1 MSLRFHRLPA
11 FTPIRLSGNSVVS
24 VLLVL
29 TTLFLIFGLATGI
42 ALQNIEGRLDSEA
55 GQRAAA
61 GTFLVFALAN
71 RILLMAAL
79 WVAAFV
85 AQGLRWS
92 RRIRWAEFGLTGC
105 GVKWLAAAAILGPAL
120 VVVKFALVA
129 IAALF
134 FEPSDTDAW
143 LKLAVKEAAQD
154 PIILA
159 GAVLAICVVTPLL
172 EEIVFRG
179 VIFSWLRGRFL
190 FWPSALISASAFA
203 LAHVT
208 RLPELFVI
216 HILSGLVEA
225 WLYER
230 SGSLWPAIICHAGI
244 NASVIFGG
252 LLLFNP

>member
-11 FTPIRLSGNSVVS
+11 FTPIRLSGNSVIS
-24 VLLVL
+24 ILLVL
-29 TTLFLIFGLATGI
+29 TALFLFFGLVAGI
-42 ALQNIEGRLDSEA
+42 GLQNFEDRLGNEA

-61 GTFLVFALAN
+61 QTFLVIALAN
-71 RILLMAAL
+71 RIILIAAL
-79 WVAAFV
+79 WIAAFM
-85 AQGLRWS
+85 AQGARWS

-105 GVKWLAAAAILGPAL
+105 GVKWLAAAAVLGPAL
-120 VVVKFALVA
+120 VVVKFTLVA

-134 FEPSDTDAW
+134 FDPSDTDAW
-143 LKLAVKEAAQD
+143 LRLAVKASAQD
-154 PIILA
+154 PMILA

-179 VIFSWLRGRFL
+179 MIFSWLRGRFL

-203 LAHVT
+203 LAHIT

-230 SGSLWPAIICHAGI
+230 SGSLWPAILCHAGI
-244 NASVIFGG
+244 NGSVVFGG
-252 LLLFNP
+252 LLLLNP